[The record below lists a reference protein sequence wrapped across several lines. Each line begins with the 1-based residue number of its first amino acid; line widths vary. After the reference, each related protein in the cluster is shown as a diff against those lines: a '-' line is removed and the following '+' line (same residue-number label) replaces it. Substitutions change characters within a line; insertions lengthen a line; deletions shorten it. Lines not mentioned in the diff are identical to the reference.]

1 MLLLGDRA
9 EDVAAWVSSKLA
21 PPLRGAPRRTAVC
34 TGEELRHLMRAPR
47 GSQTTH
53 TADRAVRD

>member
-34 TGEELRHLMRAPR
+34 TGAGTPPFDAGTPR
-47 GSQTTH
+47 QPDHSH
-53 TADRAVRD
+53 R